1 MGKSLPLL
9 VFTILA
15 KIAIAQSIS
24 TQMGARQAGMGYA
37 STGSFDE
44 WSLFNNPGGLG
55 KLDKM
60 AAAFSLEVQSQLK
73 GANRMAALFNDP
85 LKWGTLSA
93 GIFRFGDDLYNE
105 QALSLGF
112 GNQVGIAS
120 LGIKANIIQYQASG
134 FGVFRALSFDFGGIT
149 ELTEDLFLS
158 AYILNLTQSRIGED
172 NEPLPTRLTAGITYN
187 PGKNIFITTELSK
200 ELDYASTWRTGFEY
214 SIQQKVFLRTG
225 FNLNPNAAFFGV
237 GISKKKIRID
247 YSIQLNHL
255 TGASHQASASYL
267 FLQTK
272 KN

>member
-24 TQMGARQAGMGYA
+24 TQMGARSGGMGYA
-37 STGSFDE
+37 SSGSFDE

-55 KLDKM
+55 KIEQIN
-60 AAAFSLEVQSQLK
+60 AAFSLEVQSQLK
-73 GANRMAALFNDP
+73 GANRTAALFNHP

-105 QALSLGF
+105 QALSVGF

-120 LGIKANIIQYQASG
+120 LGVKASVIQYQASG
-134 FGVFRALSFDFGGIT
+134 FGVFRAVTFDFGGIT
-149 ELTEDLFLS
+149 ELTEKLFLN

-172 NEPLPTRLTAGITYN
+172 NEPLPTRLTAGISYH
-187 PGKNIFITTELSK
+187 PGKNIYMTTELSK
-200 ELDYASTWRTGFEY
+200 ELDYASSWRTGLEY
-214 SIQQKVFLRTG
+214 SIQQKVFFRTG
-225 FNLNPNAAFFGV
+225 FNLHPNASFFGV
-237 GISKKKIRID
+237 GINKKKIRFD
-247 YSIQLNHL
+247 YSVQLNQL
-255 TGASHQASASYL
+255 TGASHQASASYW
-267 FLQTK
+267 FLQAN